1 MRVVRRAFGAD
12 GSHFFSTHPPVM
24 CFRPSAEFYACSQR
38 SQRAGWAA
46 TALLPWPRVA
56 TRSATS
62 RRQLAA
68 GRMHRVGRQLAPW
81 RPVAPSSSRLASQT
95 RSSSAGL
102 PWTMLC
108 GTSGVRASGR
118 FLLKSTTAPWQGAS
132 SSRTWT
138 TWQRG
143 RRQQRLHSSGCY
155 AHCALAR
162 LRSVAYTCR
171 QRCRSARKPST
182 GAR

>member
-1 MRVVRRAFGAD
+1 MAGHRPMRVVRRAFGAD
-12 GSHFFSTHPPVM
+12 GSHFSPPTHPLCVFAPARNFMQVHSD
-24 CFRPSAEFYACSQR
+24 PSERDGQQQHFYLGQ
-38 SQRAGWAA
+38 GWLLE
-46 TALLPWPRVA
+46 AL
-56 TRSATS
+56 
-62 RRQLAA
+62 QAA

-171 QRCRSARKPST
+171 QRCHSAST
-182 GAR
+182 